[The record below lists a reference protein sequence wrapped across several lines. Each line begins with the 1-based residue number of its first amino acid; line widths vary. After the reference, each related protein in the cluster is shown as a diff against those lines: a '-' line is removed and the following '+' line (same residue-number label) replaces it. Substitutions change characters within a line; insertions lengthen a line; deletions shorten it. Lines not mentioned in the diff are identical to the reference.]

1 MVEHRAW
8 RGLPSEARDALLAG
22 LSPSELRTV
31 LLEVAQARSATAT
44 AADVVR
50 RWRTD
55 PLVRP
60 SAADPRQVAM
70 VEAELW
76 RLLPDDVQGVELSPV
91 APLGTCAAVTSGS
104 QDRIVTTTRGSE
116 VVSDNTNA
124 LAVEAAVRRRRTLP
138 SHEVHLAACSPV
150 LRAQP
155 FGGGAPQ
162 HFRLFAL
169 TSSARDTGSRTTQT
183 ALLRRHIQYWQ
194 TALRR
199 LAADLEPQVEI
210 TVFNDPV
217 LAEQVPDTI
226 LTPLADP
233 HVPVVLAPQRERGK
247 NYYTSVGLR
256 LALHKGETEIG
267 DGGITGWT
275 ATLTGNA
282 KERCMISV
290 LATQRLA
297 LHARERL
304 G

>member
-1 MVEHRAW
+1 M
-8 RGLPSEARDALLAG
+8 GARDALLTG

-31 LLEVAQARSATAT
+31 LLEVAQARATATT

-50 RWRTD
+50 RWETD
-55 PLVRP
+55 PFVRP
-60 SAADPRQVAM
+60 AVVDPRQVAL

-91 APLGTCAAVTSGS
+91 APLGTCAAVALGS
-104 QDRIVTTTRGSE
+104 QHRIVTTTRGSE

-124 LAVEAAVRRRRTLP
+124 LAVEAAVRRRRQLP
-138 SHEVHLAACSPV
+138 TDEVHLAACSPV

-155 FGGGAPQ
+155 FGGGAAQ

-169 TSSARDTGSRTTQT
+169 ASSARDTGSRTTQT
-183 ALLRRHIQYWQ
+183 KLLRRHIRYWQ
-194 TALRR
+194 TALRQ

-210 TVFNDPV
+210 TVFDDPV
-217 LAEQVPDTI
+217 LAEQLPDAI
-226 LTPLADP
+226 LTPLANP
-233 HVPVVLAPQRERGK
+233 HVPVVPAPQREHGRR
-247 NYYTSVGLR
+247 YYTSASLR
-256 LALHKGETEIG
+256 LALHNGDTEVG
-267 DGGITGWT
+267 DGGITTWT

-297 LHARERL
+297 GSLPRNAPV
-304 G
+304 